1 MKSRKFL
8 FYNFGFFN
16 PAIDIYGLILRN
28 IVTFFFTQVFTK
40 SQIFVYLYIYVSIII
55 Y

>member
-16 PAIDIYGLILRN
+16 PAIDIYGLILRY
-28 IVTFFFTQVFTK
+28 IVNFFFTQVFTK